1 MISRRALVCGLPLA
15 AVAACAA
22 PQTSSPPEMIAE
34 KRFAGPGPR
43 VLTLFTMRSVSSDS
57 GAHSSLLIDAPSQR
71 VIFDP
76 AGSFRH
82 STIAERNDVL
92 FGVSPQ
98 VEAYYISYHARETFY
113 VLGQTLPVNDA
124 IAEQALQLALT
135 NGPVPKSFCTN
146 ATSRLL
152 RQLPGLSDL
161 PQTFFPNTLA
171 EAFGQLPGVTTREWR
186 ENDPDNKALALAEI
200 EMQLR

>member
-1 MISRRALVCGLPLA
+1 MISRRALVFGLPLA
-15 AVAACAA
+15 AAGACSA
-22 PQTSSPPEMIAE
+22 PQTSSPPAMIAS
-34 KRFAGPGPR
+34 KRFAGLGPR
-43 VLTLFTMRSVSSDS
+43 VLTLYTMRSVSTGS

-92 FGVSPQ
+92 FGVTPE
-98 VEAYYISYHARETFY
+98 VEAYYVSYHARETYY
-113 VLGQTLPVNDA
+113 VIGQTVQVSDA
-124 IAEQALQLALT
+124 VAEQALDLALT
-135 NGPVPKSFCTN
+135 NGPVAQSFCTN
-146 ATSRLL
+146 STARLL
-152 RQLPGLSDL
+152 RQLPGFSSL

-171 EAFGQLPGVTTREWR
+171 NRFRKLPGITSREWR